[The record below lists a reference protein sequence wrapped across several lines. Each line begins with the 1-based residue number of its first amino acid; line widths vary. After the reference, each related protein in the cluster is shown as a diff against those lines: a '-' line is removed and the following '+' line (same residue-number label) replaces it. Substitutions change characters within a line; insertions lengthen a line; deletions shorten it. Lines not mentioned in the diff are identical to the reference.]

1 MTNIPNKQPVDRL
14 SFMSYI
20 QNHEMVR
27 LDSLVE
33 LLIDKNIITKE
44 ELQAKME
51 AHLKEL
57 DDRLKKK
64 ASNIIIPSSNLT
76 L

>member
-14 SFMSYI
+14 NFMSYI

-64 ASNIIIPSSNLT
+64 ASNIIIPTSNLA